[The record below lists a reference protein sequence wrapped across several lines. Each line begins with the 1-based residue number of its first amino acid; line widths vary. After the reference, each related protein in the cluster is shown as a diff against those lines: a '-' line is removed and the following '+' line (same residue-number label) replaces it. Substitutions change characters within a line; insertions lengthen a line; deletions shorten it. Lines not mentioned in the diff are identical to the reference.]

1 MRNRDAVIISVVI
14 VVVLL
19 LAKLLFLYRPAYHDP
34 TGAGTSTNHFSQTA
48 SPAPTV
54 KPTAPPVKKTPTPTP
69 TPRTSTTV
77 TPRPASTPGT
87 GRKSLTPEPD
97 TDGFYHPE
105 DFYDWYKDD
114 FIDYE
119 DAEDYYYSHGGW

>member
-1 MRNRDAVIISVVI
+1 MRNREAVIIAVVI
-14 VVVLL
+14 VITLL
-19 LAKLLFLYRPAYHDP
+19 IAAIFIIPRPAYDDQ
-34 TGAGTSTNHFSQTA
+34 ASLTA
-48 SPAPTV
+48 SPAPTA
-54 KPTAPPVKKTPTPTP
+54 KPTPPPLKKPPAPSP
-69 TPRTSTTV
+69 TPRTNTTII
-77 TPRPASTPGT
+77 TPRPTATPST

-105 DFYDWYKDD
+105 DFYDWYKHD

>member
-1 MRNRDAVIISVVI
+1 MRNRDAVIIPIVI
-14 VVVLL
+14 VLFLL
-19 LAKLLFLYRPAYHDP
+19 LAALFIIFRPAYHDQA
-34 TGAGTSTNHFSQTA
+34 GASTAEEHTSQTE
-48 SPAPTV
+48 SPIPTA
-54 KPTAPPVKKTPTPTP
+54 KPTPPQKRPPAPTP
-69 TPRTSTTV
+69 TPRTNTTIV
-77 TPRPASTPGT
+77 TPHPAATPGT
-87 GRKSLTPEPD
+87 GRKNLTPEPD